1 MRRRV
6 LVLLSAMALLLCP
19 AVSGAAAPPTRDD
32 GLQTFRKAAWGLT
45 FDCPSYWDES
55 KDVAEPIA
63 VGYLDYESG
72 EVAAFVVAR
81 DTAWADGSYSAEEAL
96 REVIAR
102 VDMPMPRDLHLGER
116 LSRLVSGQKSHG
128 ASFSG
133 TDLGSAEAIAGYIY
147 LFGQGG
153 TGWAVA
159 GFSSANAW
167 DSTHRPE
174 CDAILKGL
182 VVGAASTVPTRPAD
196 RACLTGNPCAVG

>member
-1 MRRRV
+1 MIRRA
-6 LVLLSAMALLLCP
+6 LFLLSAMALLLCP
-19 AVSGAAAPPTRDD
+19 AVSSAATPTPQDG

-55 KDVAEPIA
+55 KDIAEAIA
-63 VGYLDYESG
+63 VGYLDDETG

-81 DTAWADGSYSAEEAL
+81 DAAWADGSYSAEKAL

-102 VDMPMPRDLHLGER
+102 VDMPLPRDLRLGER
-116 LSRLVSGQKSHG
+116 LSRLVSGQKSRG

-147 LFGQGG
+147 LLGQGG

-167 DSTHRPE
+167 ESTHRPE

-182 VVGAASTVPTRPAD
+182 VVGAATIVPTRPAD
-196 RACLTGNPCAVG
+196 RACLTGSPCAAG